1 MKIKK
6 GFMLR
11 EVAGNYVVVP
21 VGEASKEF
29 KGIITLNNSGVFL
42 WKSLIEECSIEE
54 LLRKFLN
61 EYNIDQITAKKDIDL
76 FLDKIKEAN
85 VLE

>member
-1 MKIKK
+1 MKIKA

-29 KGIITLNNSGVFL
+29 KGIITLNSSGAFL
-42 WKSLIEECSIEE
+42 WKSLLEECSIEE
-54 LLRKFLN
+54 LLEKFLD
-61 EYNIDQITAKKDIDL
+61 EYDIDEETAKKDIEL
-76 FLDKIKEAN
+76 FINKIKEVN
-85 VLE
+85 ILE

>member
-29 KGIITLNNSGVFL
+29 KGIITLNISGAFL
-42 WKSLIEECSIEE
+42 WKSLLEETTKEK
-54 LLRKFLN
+54 LLEKFLG
-61 EYNIDQITAKKDIDL
+61 EYDIDQETATKDIDV
-76 FLDKIKEAN
+76 FLDKVRSVNI
-85 VLE
+85 LE

>member
-21 VGEASKEF
+21 VGDASKEF
-29 KGIITLNNSGVFL
+29 KGIITLNSSGAFL
-42 WKSLIEECSIEE
+42 WKSLLEECNMKE
-54 LLRKFLN
+54 LLEKFLN
-61 EYNIDQITAKKDIDL
+61 EYDIDQKTAENDINL
-76 FLDKIKEAN
+76 FLNKIKEAN